1 MNIRVMTP
9 ADYDGVYSLWQNT
22 PGMGLNNIDD
32 TREGIEKYLY
42 RNPTTCFVAENKG
55 EIVGVI
61 LTGHD
66 GRRGY
71 IHHLAVAENCQ
82 RQGLGSALLDAALE
96 ALKAE
101 GIIKV
106 ALVVF
111 ARNEKGNAFWEK
123 MGFTVREDIIY
134 RNKALTEIIR
144 MDT

>member
-1 MNIRVMTP
+1 MNIRVMTA

-32 TREGIEKYLY
+32 TREGIEKYLR
-42 RNPTTCFVAENKG
+42 RNPTTCFAAEKEG
-55 EIVGVI
+55 KIVGVI

-71 IHHLAVAENCQ
+71 IYHLAVAESCQ
-82 RQGLGSALLDAALE
+82 RQGIGSALLEASLE
-96 ALKAE
+96 ALKEE
-101 GIIKV
+101 GIIKA

-111 ARNEKGNAFWEK
+111 AHNEKGNAFWKK
-123 MGFTVREDIIY
+123 MGFTVREDLTY